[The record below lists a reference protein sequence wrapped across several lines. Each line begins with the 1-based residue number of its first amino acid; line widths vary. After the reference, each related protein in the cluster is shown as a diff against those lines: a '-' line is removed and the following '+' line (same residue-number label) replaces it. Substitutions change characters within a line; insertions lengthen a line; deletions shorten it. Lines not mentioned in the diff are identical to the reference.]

1 MQLILWQ
8 RFGSQERESSTRKNS
23 CLPPINYTRD
33 ESQMRLSRPSTSL
46 TRKWNSASPDNRC
59 KWTDLTSINTSACSL
74 LKVETLEKQ
83 DWKKFR
89 DLWFIL
95 WNYLEGTSSNVS
107 VTMLKVVSWVIF
119 ACIILWLC
127 HCMTLYFFFL
137 NSAGLVS
144 EELEHRIGMIETS
157 LSRFGIILDSV
168 QSDIMQANKG
178 TKEVLLESK
187 FNNSL
192 TH

>member
-1 MQLILWQ
+1 
-8 RFGSQERESSTRKNS
+8 
-23 CLPPINYTRD
+23 
-33 ESQMRLSRPSTSL
+33 
-46 TRKWNSASPDNRC
+46 
-59 KWTDLTSINTSACSL
+59 
-74 LKVETLEKQ
+74 
-83 DWKKFR
+83 
-89 DLWFIL
+89 
-95 WNYLEGTSSNVS
+95 
-107 VTMLKVVSWVIF
+107 
-119 ACIILWLC
+119 
-127 HCMTLYFFFL
+127 MTLYFFFL